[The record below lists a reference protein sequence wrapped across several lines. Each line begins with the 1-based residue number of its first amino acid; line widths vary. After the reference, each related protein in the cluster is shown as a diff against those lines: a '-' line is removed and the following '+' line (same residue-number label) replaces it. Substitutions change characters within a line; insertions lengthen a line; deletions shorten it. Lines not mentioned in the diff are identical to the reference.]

1 MATGRGAG
9 IGMSNAG
16 RGRDPGRP
24 NANQLVSRGHDP
36 FGALYPAA
44 TDAMAVALDQVQI
57 PGPPVGFD
65 LTPAESRDPDP
76 AVRYRRRTIQ
86 RLTGRDWAGDRMA
99 LIDKATP
106 HALYDLMLSEVSVD
120 EKATPRDV
128 ALATNQSLWRIGSN
142 FIAFV
147 SDPAVRGDFGLA
159 DGVPHLA
166 MNCDPNTRDRESVQA
181 AKQFHLHLIY
191 WTRDELAGLTRPGR
205 FADVAEVTTRR
216 QVLDPLA
223 FVAARLLPPM
233 LGDRPLQSLGGRWLA
248 PDDLACL
255 DGTRPFGASIRL
267 PDWSVLAEP
276 AFGVMI
282 QVMHDRLTMLATLL
296 LEAFTGKPM
305 PPDPWRR
312 HRLLAAERIRANL
325 GELALPVGVRA
336 ALEVFAARLRDLPDA
351 VVRRLV
357 RGCSVRRQHLMTLN
371 LPSYALCLHG
381 AGGTAAV
388 RDPKMLGD
396 SAVDLSIQPRL
407 FSGIGGAGLLGLAG
421 VPCVRIARGRG
432 RYSLAQW
439 SERARFQRDFAAF
452 NQRRMADGDGLV
464 FEPLRTFAGIPAG
477 WVAAERDASPRRG
490 AVSR

>member
-1 MATGRGAG
+1 
-9 IGMSNAG
+9 MSNAG

-24 NANQLVSRGHDP
+24 DANQLVSRHHDP
-36 FGALYPAA
+36 FGVLYPAA

-120 EKATPRDV
+120 EKPSPRDV

-147 SDPAVRGDFGLA
+147 SDPAVRRDFGLA
-159 DGVPHLA
+159 GGVPHLA

-181 AKQFHLHLIY
+181 AKQFHLHLIC
-191 WTRDELAGLTRPGR
+191 WTRDELAGLARPDR
-205 FADVAEVTTRR
+205 FAEVAQVTTRR

-233 LGDRPLQSLGGRWLA
+233 LGDRPLQPLGGRWLA
-248 PDDLACL
+248 PDDRACL

-267 PDWSVLAEP
+267 PGWSVLAQP

-282 QVMHDRLTMLATLL
+282 QVIHDRLITLATLL
-296 LEAFTGKPM
+296 LEAFTGKLM
-305 PPDPWRR
+305 SPDPWRR

-325 GELALPVGVRA
+325 RELALPVEA
-336 ALEVFAARLRDLPDA
+336 CTALEVFAARLRDLPEA
-351 VVRRLV
+351 VVRRLA
-357 RGCSVRRQHLMTLN
+357 RGGSVRRQHLMTLN

-381 AGGTAAV
+381 AGGAAAT
-388 RDPKMLGD
+388 PD

-407 FSGIGGAGLLGLAG
+407 FSGIGGAGLVGLAG

-432 RYSLAQW
+432 RYSFAQW
-439 SERARFQRDFAAF
+439 AERARFQRDFATF
-452 NQRRMADGDGLV
+452 NQRQMADLDGLV
-464 FEPLRTFAGIPAG
+464 FEPVRTFAGVPAG
-477 WVAAERDASPRRG
+477 WLAAERDADRDRG
-490 AVSR
+490 AAPR